1 MTSAMNPQLD
11 ESYERLRPLVFSVA
25 YRMLGSVS
33 EAEDIVQE
41 TLLRIHVAAR
51 EEHIRSLEAYATT
64 LATRLCIDA
73 LRSARVRRE
82 RYVGEWLP
90 EPVIGDEALVSAPGP
105 DAAEHAETA
114 DSLSMAF
121 LVLLETLSPVERA
134 AFLLREVFAYDYSE
148 IAAIV
153 DKSEVAC
160 RQLVSRAKA
169 RVDDRKP
176 RFEASRRH
184 RDELAARFFAACED
198 GDLPGFIDLLAAD
211 VVFTGDGGGRVP
223 PGFSISRP
231 LFGRE
236 HVGRLLAG
244 FARRLSGV
252 RFEQTVVNGQPGALL
267 RHSDGDLISVL
278 SLEIA
283 EGQVTGIRSVINPEK
298 LQHLQMMVGPL
309 ADLEQIRNDV
319 LRKQP

>member
-1 MTSAMNPQLD
+1 MSSFATPAE
-11 ESYERLRPLVFSVA
+11 ESYENLRPLLFSVA

-41 TLLRIHVAAR
+41 TLLRLHVVAGR
-51 EEHIRSLEAYATT
+51 EPIRSLEAYATT
-64 LATRLCIDA
+64 MATRLCIDA
-73 LRSARVRRE
+73 LRSARARRE
-82 RYVGEWLP
+82 SYVGEWLP
-90 EPVIGDEALVSAPGP
+90 EPVVGDDALVARPGP
-105 DAAEHAETA
+105 DAVEHAETA

-134 AFLLREVFAYDYSE
+134 AFLLREVFGYEYSE
-148 IAAIV
+148 IASVV

-169 RVDDRKP
+169 RLNERKP
-176 RFEASRRH
+176 RFEASRRR

-211 VVFTGDGGGRVP
+211 VVFTGDGGGKVP
-223 PGFSISRP
+223 RGFSISQP
-231 LFGRE
+231 IFGRE
-236 HVGRLLAG
+236 HVGRMLAG
-244 FARRLSGV
+244 FARRLTGV

-267 RHSDGDLISVL
+267 RHPNGDLISVL

-283 EGQVTGIRSVINPEK
+283 GGQVCGIRSVINPEK
-298 LQHLQMMVGPL
+298 LQHLQTIVGPL
-309 ADLEQIRNDV
+309 ADLERMRNDV
-319 LRKQP
+319 LRKRP